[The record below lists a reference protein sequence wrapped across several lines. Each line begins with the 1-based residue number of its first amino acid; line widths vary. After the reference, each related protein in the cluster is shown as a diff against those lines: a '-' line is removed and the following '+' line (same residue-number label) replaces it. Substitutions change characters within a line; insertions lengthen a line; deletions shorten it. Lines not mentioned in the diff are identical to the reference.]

1 MSTVFPTFLG
11 RVPESEHGYRA
22 TRGEGVRLGGALTKL
37 QNRAEG
43 GAPHAP
49 GRLTRIPAG

>member
-1 MSTVFPTFLG
+1 MPTVLLTFFG
-11 RVPESEHGYRA
+11 RVPNSGRGYRV
-22 TRGEGVRLGGALTKL
+22 TRGEGVRLSGAPTKL